1 MTDAT
6 SSIPSSTYIIGGLSF
21 AVLAGLTYYFLE
33 GNKKTESSKPI
44 SESELDE
51 LVSSAPEEKK
61 RRNQKKNKPTAPIK
75 KEERKSVETPKKE
88 ETKEQPKKEETK
100 KEGKK
105 NKKKKGNQQQKKE
118 PAKPLDLLANKITGD
133 DEGEWEEVGKK
144 GTDKKKSY
152 KDTQK
157 KAKELYNSY
166 LENF

>member
-75 KEERKSVETPKKE
+75 KEERKSVEAPKKE
-88 ETKEQPKKEETK
+88 EKKEQRKKEETK

-105 NKKKKGNQQQKKE
+105 NKKKNQ
-118 PAKPLDLLANKITGD
+118 LSLWI
-133 DEGEWEEVGKK
+133 
-144 GTDKKKSY
+144 Y
-152 KDTQK
+152 
-157 KAKELYNSY
+157 
-166 LENF
+166 

>member
-44 SESELDE
+44 SQSELDE

-61 RRNQKKNKPTAPIK
+61 RRNQKKNKQSAPVQ
-75 KEERKSVETPKKE
+75 KEESKPVEAPKKE
-88 ETKEQPKKEETK
+88 EKKVQPKNEEVK

-105 NKKKKGNQQQKKE
+105 KKKKGTQQQKKE

-144 GTDKKKSY
+144 NIDKKKSY
-152 KDTQK
+152 QDNQK

>member
-1 MTDAT
+1 ME
-6 SSIPSSTYIIGGLSF
+6 F
-21 AVLAGLTYYFLE
+21 
-33 GNKKTESSKPI
+33 
-44 SESELDE
+44 
-51 LVSSAPEEKK
+51 EEKK
-61 RRNQKKNKPTAPIK
+61 PCQEIK
-75 KEERKSVETPKKE
+75 VDGFIEKGKQFDLEINLPEDNRDVIFGIIRDCYKEPVEDAVIKLIEVSHDCGKEERKPVEAPKKE
-88 ETKEQPKKEETK
+88 EKKEQPKKEETK

-118 PAKPLDLLANKITGD
+118 PAKPVDLLANKITGD

>member
-44 SESELDE
+44 SQSELDE

-61 RRNQKKNKPTAPIK
+61 RRNQKKNKQSAPVQ
-75 KEERKSVETPKKE
+75 KEESKQVEEVPKKE
-88 ETKEQPKKEETK
+88 EMKEQPKKEEVK

-105 NKKKKGNQQQKKE
+105 KKKKG
-118 PAKPLDLLANKITGD
+118 
-133 DEGEWEEVGKK
+133 
-144 GTDKKKSY
+144 
-152 KDTQK
+152 TQ
-157 KAKELYNSY
+157 
-166 LENF
+166 

>member
-44 SESELDE
+44 SQSELDE

-61 RRNQKKNKPTAPIK
+61 RRNQKKNKQSAPVQ
-75 KEERKSVETPKKE
+75 KEESKQVEEVPKKE
-88 ETKEQPKKEETK
+88 EMKEQPKKEEVK

-105 NKKKKGNQQQKKE
+105 RKKKGTQQQKKE

-144 GTDKKKSY
+144 NIDKKKSY
-152 KDTQK
+152 QDTQK

>member
-21 AVLAGLTYYFLE
+21 AVLAGLTYYFIE
-33 GNKKTESSKPI
+33 GNKKTKSSKPM
-44 SESELDE
+44 SQSELDE

-61 RRNQKKNKPTAPIK
+61 RRNQKKNKQSAPVQ
-75 KEERKSVETPKKE
+75 KEESKPVEAPKKE
-88 ETKEQPKKEETK
+88 EKKVQPKNEEVK

-105 NKKKKGNQQQKKE
+105 KKKKGTQQQKKE

-144 GTDKKKSY
+144 NIDKKKSY
-152 KDTQK
+152 QDNQK
-157 KAKELYNSY
+157 KTKELYNSY